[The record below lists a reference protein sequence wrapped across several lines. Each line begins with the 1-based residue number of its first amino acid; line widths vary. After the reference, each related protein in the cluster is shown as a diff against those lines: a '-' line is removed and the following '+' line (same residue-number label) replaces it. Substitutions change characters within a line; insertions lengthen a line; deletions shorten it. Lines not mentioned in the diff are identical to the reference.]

1 MIVYFA
7 FMSLALISYLTPRLR
22 DSKRWFW
29 AYNVVLA
36 LFLCFGYMCGSDW
49 RTYELFYNDIDF
61 NHLFDNNHTEPGYY
75 IYMLSWKVLGV
86 SFWPYFIITK
96 LFIFVIISYAIHK
109 YASRFIYLT
118 WFIFLPQA
126 GFFIFIDNPMR
137 NAIAAAIFL
146 LGVRYIISR
155 NFKMYLLF
163 CVLASSFHVTAL
175 ILPLLYFV
183 LDREIST
190 KAYIITFVI
199 VFVFFGVPGLFE
211 DTLVRVG
218 GINPFI
224 LNKVTW
230 YLLGDTPDSVGKAFS
245 LGTLLQV
252 VVYFFL
258 LYCRGNIEKEK
269 YGRLILNA
277 SLLFVIIFR
286 IGIALAIFG
295 RLQLYFV
302 VFYCA
307 GISCLIKAFKYRSQF
322 VYLFFIV
329 SYSSFIGY
337 KNISMNGWKYVPY
350 TNYIWYVLT
359 GNTLSYDQR
368 DDYNKKHTPYK
379 DSINLYSND
388 N

>member
-1 MIVYFA
+1 
-7 FMSLALISYLTPRLR
+7 
-22 DSKRWFW
+22 
-29 AYNVVLA
+29 
-36 LFLCFGYMCGSDW
+36 
-49 RTYELFYNDIDF
+49 
-61 NHLFDNNHTEPGYY
+61 
-75 IYMLSWKVLGV
+75 
-86 SFWPYFIITK
+86 
-96 LFIFVIISYAIHK
+96 
-109 YASRFIYLT
+109 
-118 WFIFLPQA
+118 
-126 GFFIFIDNPMR
+126 
-137 NAIAAAIFL
+137 
-146 LGVRYIISR
+146 
-155 NFKMYLLF
+155 MYLLF

-295 RLQLYFV
+295 RLQLYGVCF
-302 VFYCA
+302 
-307 GISCLIKAFKYRSQF
+307 L
-322 VYLFFIV
+322 L
-329 SYSSFIGY
+329 
-337 KNISMNGWKYVPY
+337 
-350 TNYIWYVLT
+350 
-359 GNTLSYDQR
+359 
-368 DDYNKKHTPYK
+368 
-379 DSINLYSND
+379 
-388 N
+388 